1 MELKLV
7 KLRYALIDASSN
19 CTFMEL
25 KFNNVLQHLRFT
37 SSNCTFMELKYEKM
51 IDDKLKEVE
60 F

>member
-1 MELKLV
+1 
-7 KLRYALIDASSN
+7 
-19 CTFMEL
+19 MEL